1 MAQLIQRDQ
10 MLIPAVSGSCRTT
23 EQNGTDVEIFFLRL
37 LIQKQNDGGNYIYM
51 VYQTDVTT
59 PDGAKRVYT
68 YCRFRNLLQKGNGDD
83 IAPDLGNYD
92 FPDDTVDLG
101 NWT

>member
-1 MAQLIQRDQ
+1 
-10 MLIPAVSGSCRTT
+10 
-23 EQNGTDVEIFFLRL
+23 
-37 LIQKQNDGGNYIYM
+37 M

-101 NWT
+101 NWTYMNGFESRDDLNRDIETKNLEQYTAENNLEEE